1 MVAKGLMMRLS
12 QDEYDDAVFATS
24 EEPDDEPNDC
34 QDEEEHGYC
43 PSCSGS
49 GEGALMTARRV
60 GSAKAKAKGR
70 CKWKN

>member
-49 GEGALMTARRV
+49 GEVAYD
-60 GSAKAKAKGR
+60 GSTCWQCKG
-70 CKWKN
+70 KGKGEV